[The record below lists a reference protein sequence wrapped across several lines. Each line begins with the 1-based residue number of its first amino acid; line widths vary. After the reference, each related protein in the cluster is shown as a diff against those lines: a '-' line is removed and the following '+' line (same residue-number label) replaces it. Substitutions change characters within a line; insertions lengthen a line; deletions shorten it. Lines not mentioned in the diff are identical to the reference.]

1 MNIKLYNAA
10 YAQLRAK
17 AMEALAMIDILLN
30 DPSSAPENTTAVEE
44 IMRHTLDMVQYEGA
58 MHSLQQYFQPQPVA
72 PPAPAPPPAPTE
84 PPVVVTPEM
93 SPTYKKSLEK
103 QKIKDSAKAR
113 SKKKKDE

>member
-10 YAQLRAK
+10 YAQLRAR

-44 IMRHTLDMVQYEGA
+44 IMRHTLDMVQCEGA

-72 PPAPAPPPAPTE
+72 TPLPSTG